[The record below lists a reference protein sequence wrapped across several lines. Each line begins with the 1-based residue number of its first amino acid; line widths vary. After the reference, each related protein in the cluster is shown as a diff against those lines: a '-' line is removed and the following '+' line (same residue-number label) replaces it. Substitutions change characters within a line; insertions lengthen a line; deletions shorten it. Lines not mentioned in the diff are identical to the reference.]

1 MPADILKSLELFK
14 ELNETQLNHIADIC
28 FQAEYAQGDRL
39 FKEKENAHSLWI
51 NYNGTIELRFELPG
65 SSATSSDQTISTISG
80 SPDNAQLLGWSCLVP
95 PYKYR
100 LSSYCVSPRCQVFK
114 IDKTD
119 LFRLFEK
126 DHAIGYFLLSKLIKI
141 VGSRFIDLQDHLA
154 RIKGEDLL
162 NQW

>member
-1 MPADILKSLELFK
+1 MPAEILKSLELFK
-14 ELNETQLNHIADIC
+14 GLNEAQLEQIKDIC
-28 FQAEYAQGDRL
+28 FQADYAQGDRL

-65 SSATSSDQTISTISG
+65 SSATSSDQTLRSITG
-80 SPDNAQLLGWSCLVP
+80 SPDNAQLIGWSCLVP

-100 LSSYCVSPRCQVFK
+100 LSAYCVSPTCQVLK

-126 DHAIGYFLLSKLIKI
+126 DHAIGYFFLSKLIKI

-154 RIKGEDLL
+154 QIKGEDLI